1 MSLRKR
7 EGGIKVGVNYHRPL
21 FKFKQIV
28 IKSLKNLAT
37 MKSHLYGLSC
47 NYYNMI
53 PTDVTRLI
61 LVASGTIS
69 SDGKGRSLAK
79 DYLSPGTL
87 KHSRNNE

>member
-1 MSLRKR
+1 
-7 EGGIKVGVNYHRPL
+7 
-21 FKFKQIV
+21 
-28 IKSLKNLAT
+28 
-37 MKSHLYGLSC
+37 
-47 NYYNMI
+47 MI